1 MAASKR
7 PAKKPGA
14 PSVEAFLAALD
25 HPRKQDILT
34 VRQII
39 LGADPRI
46 QEAIKWNAPSFHILL
61 GAAPLEQSRFALRP
75 HGGQGSGSP
84 AAPKEPHHEHFATFH
99 LRSRHGVEVILH
111 RGAKKREGED
121 LRVPDPGSLLVWL
134 GPDRA
139 TLRLADARAIEARRE
154 AIGELIRA
162 WIPHV

>member
-61 GAAPLEQSRFALRP
+61 GAAPLEQSRFALAPASMRP
-75 HGGQGSGSP
+75 SGFPTTSISRRSTC
-84 AAPKEPHHEHFATFH
+84 APGTVW
-99 LRSRHGVEVILH
+99 RS
-111 RGAKKREGED
+111 
-121 LRVPDPGSLLVWL
+121 SS
-134 GPDRA
+134 
-139 TLRLADARAIEARRE
+139 IEARRS
-154 AIGELIRA
+154 ARVRISACPIRA
-162 WIPHV
+162 RSWSGSGRIERP